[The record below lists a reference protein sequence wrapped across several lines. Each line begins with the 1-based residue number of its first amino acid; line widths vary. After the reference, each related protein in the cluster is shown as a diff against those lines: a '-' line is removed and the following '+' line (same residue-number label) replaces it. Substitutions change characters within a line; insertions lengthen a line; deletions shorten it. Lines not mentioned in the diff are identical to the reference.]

1 MNNTNDKNGTPK
13 DGLYAERGMVSFMV
27 TLIMI
32 MVITLIIVGFS
43 QITRRNQQAQRD
55 RQLSSQAFY
64 AAESGVNSAVRVIR
78 STPANEVATKT
89 TCTTA
94 TSDASPYTTGINP
107 VLSSNPDVRYTCLLV
122 NPLVADLKTSANTKN
137 SSVLMIDA
145 TDEDATGSKPLTN
158 ISIEWQSA
166 EGDPLNGDAAGCTTS
181 DKLGTFAK
189 NSENCGYGVLR
200 VDLLMATGNGSN
212 TTNANALNDNV
223 RSIFLQPLAS
233 GGGNGAVDINKK
245 ANVIGAKCDKTR
257 KQCSVRLSLPD
268 MSGKYLYARFSSLY
282 KNTPNIKVD
291 GTYQGSGQDGAFFR
305 GQVQIDST
313 GKAQD
318 VLRRVQVRV
327 PNESL
332 FEPNSPVNAIWSSSS
347 ICKQFTIVPPGG
359 DSDHFKD
366 NCPS

>member
-1 MNNTNDKNGTPK
+1 MNNTKEVKSTDEQ
-13 DGLYAERGMVSFMV
+13 GLYAERGMVSFMV

-78 STPANEVATKT
+78 SAPADQVAVKT

-94 TSDASPYTTGINP
+94 TSDASPYTKGINP
-107 VLSSNPDVRYTCLLV
+107 VLSNNPDIRYTCLLV
-122 NPLVADLKTSANTKN
+122 NPLVSDLKTSATTKN

-145 TDEDATGSKPLTN
+145 TDKDAGGSKPLTDL
-158 ISIEWQSA
+158 SIKWQST
-166 EGDPLNGDAAGCTTS
+166 EGDPLNGDPSGCTTQ

-189 NSENCGYGVLR
+189 NSGGCGYGLLR
-200 VDLLMATGNGSN
+200 VDLLMASGDGSS

-223 RSIFLQPLAS
+223 RTIFLQPLAS
-233 GGGNGAVDINKK
+233 GGGNGAVDKK
-245 ANVIGAKCDKTR
+245 ATVVGASCDKTK
-257 KQCSVRLSLPD
+257 KQCSVRVSLPD
-268 MSGKYLYARFSSLY
+268 MSGKYIYARFSSLY
-282 KNTPNIKVD
+282 KNTPNIVVD
-291 GTYQGSGQDGAFFR
+291 GTYQGSGQDEAFFR
-305 GQVQIDST
+305 GQIQIDST

-332 FEPNSPVNAIWSSSS
+332 FEPNSPVNALWSTST